1 MLVWPL
7 LVWPLAYISVCPACW
22 PFWRNAQKMASG
34 HLLFRS
40 LIERFRCTYAHTY
53 VHTYVPSSSRIST
66 VVVSMAPSFT
76 STRGRGVLGRDS
88 STVNCS
94 TGSTIWSSLMLTVT
108 VFSVSLPENC
118 STSLNSSKS
127 AVRKKNYGPST
138 DYIIIGGGGGRGY
151 FRTKSTIACMEWT
164 QRCSFC
170 RSGIYF
176 LMELTLAGEI

>member
-1 MLVWPL
+1 MSCLLAILEKCTENGQWPP
-7 LVWPLAYISVCPACW
+7 VISISDREVPLYIC
-22 PFWRNAQKMASG
+22 
-34 HLLFRS
+34 
-40 LIERFRCTYAHTY
+40 TY

-76 STRGRGVLGRDS
+76 STRGGGVLGRDS
-88 STVNCS
+88 STVSCS
-94 TGSTIWSSLMLTVT
+94 TGSTMRSSLMMTVT

-138 DYIIIGGGGGRGY
+138 DYIIIEGGEGGGY